1 MDYPETQTTLG
12 TRHRMKTNKTNTENE
27 KESNTDLKPG
37 MLDCKV
43 LTEFTSLFKKLKY
56 LCHRYVPLA
65 VNTFQSFPHSW
76 HIIEFV
82 TRVTR
87 QVPLLDEELLTVL
100 EHLVLSGVC
109 VTRSLVLCVMFCRYL
124 FVLFL
129 LAIVLSVLRF
139 MDSNYPFGSF
149 KLFLYMMLDIYMY
162 FALNLRMW

>member
-1 MDYPETQTTLG
+1 
-12 TRHRMKTNKTNTENE
+12 
-27 KESNTDLKPG
+27 

-76 HIIEFV
+76 YIIEFV

-129 LAIVLSVLRF
+129 LTIVLSVLLRF
-139 MDSNYPFGSF
+139 MDSNYPFGSI
-149 KLFLYMMLDIYMY
+149 KLFLNMMLDIYMY

>member
-1 MDYPETQTTLG
+1 
-12 TRHRMKTNKTNTENE
+12 
-27 KESNTDLKPG
+27 
-37 MLDCKV
+37 
-43 LTEFTSLFKKLKY
+43 LKY

-76 HIIEFV
+76 YIIEFV

-129 LAIVLSVLRF
+129 LTIVLSVLLWF
-139 MDSNYPFGSF
+139 MDSNYPFGIFWPLCCLSF
-149 KLFLYMMLDIYMY
+149 LDLWILITPLV
-162 FALNLRMW
+162 ASNSS